1 MRRIAIDFMKKQ
13 GVEPD
18 GKSFRLHKR
27 NNEYQVFADNS
38 KGQFVVVADEK
49 YHDYVKNPV
58 LAFSFNSQYKPN
70 EFTYSL
76 FDFYVKELKALQER
90 GVSSEGFFNKDNSSS
105 EILLEGIEYGQGAP
119 FNYYCPETGS
129 GRSARKSLVGC
140 VPVALAQQIDRK
152 SGG

>member
-13 GVEPD
+13 WVEPD

-58 LAFSFNSQYKPN
+58 LALSFNWQYKAN
-70 EFTYSL
+70 E
-76 FDFYVKELKALQER
+76 VR
-90 GVSSEGFFNKDNSSS
+90 
-105 EILLEGIEYGQGAP
+105 
-119 FNYYCPETGS
+119 
-129 GRSARKSLVGC
+129 
-140 VPVALAQQIDRK
+140 
-152 SGG
+152 